1 MPSSGSV
8 FGRRQHNVGI
18 NAMLHGH
25 TSYGGICSGASRN
38 HLKFEFGAVIT
49 PLGGASLAR
58 HGVHDVHRAHY
69 LNLSAA
75 IQDVSG
81 QTLTA
86 IEPGART
93 GLHLMGVWL
102 TFGCPCLSQWW
113 IFSKPALISEQH
125 PHKARCFLSQMHL
138 NVLAG
143 LLKSLGVSLFL
154 SCTGSFE
161 SSCLRA

>member
-1 MPSSGSV
+1 MRWNAGIALSSQ
-8 FGRRQHNVGI
+8 R
-18 NAMLHGH
+18 
-25 TSYGGICSGASRN
+25 
-38 HLKFEFGAVIT
+38 IT
-49 PLGGASLAR
+49 PCPEICA
-58 HGVHDVHRAHY
+58 AHAP
-69 LNLSAA
+69 LLEPHADGFEVEVAA
-75 IQDVSG
+75 PD
-81 QTLTA
+81 A